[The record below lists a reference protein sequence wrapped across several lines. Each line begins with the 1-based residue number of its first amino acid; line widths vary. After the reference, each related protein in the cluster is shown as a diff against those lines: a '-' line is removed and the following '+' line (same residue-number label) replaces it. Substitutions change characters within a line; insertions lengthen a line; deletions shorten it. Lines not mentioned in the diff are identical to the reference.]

1 MDYRPLGHTDIKVS
15 ALCLGSMTWGSQ
27 NTEAEAHAQI
37 DMALDHGI
45 NFIDTAEMYPVT
57 PHRRETCGDS
67 ERLIGTWVEKT
78 GRRKDVIIATKVIG
92 DGYANIRDGGPITPE
107 VIRIACEDSLRKLR
121 TDYIDLYQLHWPNRG
136 SYHFQKHWSYDPSGQ
151 DTSKAL
157 ADIEG
162 ELTALDALMKEGK
175 IRAIGLSNES
185 TWGTMQYLAAAERL
199 GLPRVVSVQNEYSLL
214 RRFYDLDMAEM
225 SHHEGVGLLA
235 YTPLAGGML
244 TGKYSGGVIPE
255 GSRATIMDMVGG
267 RMNEA
272 GLAASDAYVAV
283 AQKHGIDPTQMA
295 LAWSMGRPFM
305 TSVIFGATS
314 LPQLENSLR
323 TPDLTLSD
331 EVRSDILEVYKQYPR
346 PN

>member
-1 MDYRPLGHTDIKVS
+1 LPWLNDMGQPEYRDRSL
-15 ALCLGSMTWGSQ
+15 
-27 NTEAEAHAQI
+27 
-37 DMALDHGI
+37 ALDHGI

-225 SHHEGVGLLA
+225 SHHEGVGLL
-235 YTPLAGGML
+235 
-244 TGKYSGGVIPE
+244 
-255 GSRATIMDMVGG
+255 MVGG